1 MDKHERAHLR
11 GKKSNKPSKKACNI
25 PSSGNSDG
33 DMLIEDDN
41 TWECSVCTYRNSQ
54 EAFKCLMCDVCKGT
68 STRKPRY
75 NHDLVAQQV
84 KKQQIQIHQKL
95 LKSNKSF
102 CDLKDSSDS
111 FNSSKDADKVDGRE
125 TRESKSKES
134 NKSLLKEPK
143 EVQDDHTIEAKG
155 KESKG
160 EGKEPRETRI
170 KGGKGA
176 YKSSSNKSDEGV
188 DEAGPSVNQHN
199 HNHHSHVSSNHSNHN
214 QQSSPT
220 NHHQHG
226 SPTNHSPNNSTKT
239 TKSRENSV
247 KSTKMESKMK
257 LKNIDRT
264 NFLAQAVTVN
274 NVTVIITEF
283 QPKKKA
289 KTTKKTYRQAANK
302 KEKD

>member
-188 DEAGPSVNQHN
+188 DEAGPS
-199 HNHHSHVSSNHSNHN
+199 
-214 QQSSPT
+214 
-220 NHHQHG
+220 
-226 SPTNHSPNNSTKT
+226 
-239 TKSRENSV
+239 NSV